1 MLILSL
7 HSGPHDSAAAL
18 FDDYRILAAV
28 AEERLNRKK
37 GAGGFPAQ
45 AIPEVLR
52 IAGVDRRQ
60 VDVAVCTRSYY
71 ARHYF
76 THWRPHERLREEL
89 RRLAGRPKTI
99 EVGKVL
105 YTARR
110 RDPNHT
116 PDRFFNRRAFLRDLG
131 LRPDA
136 SLFFS
141 NHHFSHA
148 LPSLFFTDWEEALLY
163 TADGNG
169 DHVFYSHYL
178 FKDGQLANLYGDDRW
193 LGRAHPS
200 GSLALAYGN
209 VTDALGFRSNRHE
222 GKLTGLAAYGQ
233 PTLLPE
239 MQRHFTVTEDGRIEM
254 DFADIFAM
262 RDHFVELAQSET
274 RENAAASVQA
284 LLEWGISE
292 SLRRLL
298 ARHPVRRLGVAGG
311 AFANVRLNRLLAETL
326 PIDEIFITPPMGDE
340 GLVIGSALQFLL
352 ERDGLPAWLKQR
364 RRLAD
369 VCWGGAHDGDLA
381 RIFTAAGARR
391 HDGDP
396 AALTAARLAEG
407 GIGAL
412 YDGRMEFGP
421 RALGSRSILANP
433 ADAAVNDA
441 LNRRLERSDFMP
453 FAPVVGEGDA
463 AEVFDI
469 GPVNRYAARFMTICC
484 AVRESWRPRIPAVVH
499 IDGSARP
506 QIIRRADQPFY
517 FDILAAFKAL
527 TGLPVLINTSFNV
540 HEEPIVNRPEECLR
554 ALLDGRVD
562 FVATAE
568 AVWTRA

>member
-45 AIPEVLR
+45 AIAEVLR

-71 ARHYF
+71 PRHYF

-89 RRLAGRPKTI
+89 RRLAGHSKTI

-116 PDRFFNRRAFLRDLG
+116 PDQFFNRRAFLGDLG

-141 NHHFSHA
+141 NHHFSHG

-178 FKDGQLANLYGDDRW
+178 FKDGQLTNLYGDDRW

-239 MQRHFTVTEDGRIEM
+239 MQRHFTVSEDGRIEM

-262 RDHFVELAQSET
+262 REHFVDS
-274 RENAAASVQA
+274 
-284 LLEWGISE
+284 
-292 SLRRLL
+292 RR
-298 ARHPVRRLGVAGG
+298 ARPAK
-311 AFANVRLNRLLAETL
+311 
-326 PIDEIFITPPMGDE
+326 TPPPRCRRCSNGASPNRCGGYWRVTRCAGSASPAAPSPMSGS
-340 GLVIGSALQFLL
+340 IGSWPKPC
-352 ERDGLPAWLKQR
+352 RSTR
-364 RRLAD
+364 SSSS
-369 VCWGGAHDGDLA
+369 
-381 RIFTAAGARR
+381 
-391 HDGDP
+391 
-396 AALTAARLAEG
+396 
-407 GIGAL
+407 
-412 YDGRMEFGP
+412 P
-421 RALGSRSILANP
+421 RWAMRG
-433 ADAAVNDA
+433 
-441 LNRRLERSDFMP
+441 
-453 FAPVVGEGDA
+453 
-463 AEVFDI
+463 
-469 GPVNRYAARFMTICC
+469 
-484 AVRESWRPRIPAVVH
+484 W
-499 IDGSARP
+499 
-506 QIIRRADQPFY
+506 
-517 FDILAAFKAL
+517 
-527 TGLPVLINTSFNV
+527 
-540 HEEPIVNRPEECLR
+540 
-554 ALLDGRVD
+554 
-562 FVATAE
+562 
-568 AVWTRA
+568 